1 MVLVVPGEFDRA
13 DCLSSPRCGR
23 ANGPI
28 ILSAGPAGI
37 IVADMLR
44 EQGVP
49 FVILGRDDN
58 YIASMWHRRV
68 YDRLRLHLPKQFGH
82 RRQLAEHLEIS
93 PTKLDIEQEL
103 GGGRSAAP
111 GSRASRSCAEP
122 WPAPRGSS
130 RRSSSRPPRAGRP
143 WSGMLWGR
151 GDRDPRQRTAVGRSR
166 RPA

>member
-1 MVLVVPGEFDRA
+1 MEHYT
-13 DCLSSPRCGR
+13 RCAR
-23 ANGPI
+23 DA
-28 ILSAGPAGI
+28 
-37 IVADMLR
+37 LR
-44 EQGVP
+44 DGS
-49 FVILGRDDN
+49 F
-58 YIASMWHRRV
+58 WHRRV

-143 WSGMLWGR
+143 GQACSGDVVIEIR
-151 GDRDPRQRTAVGRSR
+151 GSERRSGDQGAR
-166 RPA
+166 RKSLCPAKRNILPPNIPTRKLLSRNLTTYISIF